1 MRKGIL
7 MIISLLFLSGCAI
20 TNKYEAYYGKVI
32 DAETKEP
39 LEGAAVLVVYFTEQ
53 YGVAGPVGY
62 FADAQETVTDKNGE
76 FRIPPIRI
84 TTLRPLSGWRQHPQV
99 TIFKPR
105 YGCYPWH
112 KDARPKYD
120 YASLPAGESVIIE
133 LPMLSDIEERIH
145 NAGCLMVTSE
155 TPVNKYR
162 KILGLINQERK
173 SLDYQPIGGIEK

>member
-84 TTLRPLSGWRQHPQV
+84 TTFRPLSGWRHHPQV

-105 YGCYPWH
+105 YGCYPMH
-112 KDARPKYD
+112 KDVRPRLD
-120 YASLPAGESVIIE
+120 YESLPPNQHVTVE
-133 LPMLSDIEERIH
+133 LPNLRKIEDRLD
-145 NAGCLMVTSE
+145 NYGCYPAPLVPE
-155 TPVNKYR
+155 AKYR
-162 KILGLINQERK
+162 KLFELIQQER
-173 SLDYQPIGGIEK
+173 LLIGLEPRKAPK

>member
-53 YGVAGPVGY
+53 YGVAGSVGH
-62 FADAQETVTDKNGE
+62 FADAQETVTDRNGE

-84 TTLRPLSGWRQHPQV
+84 TTLRPISRWPDYTQV
-99 TIFKPR
+99 RIFKPG
-105 YGCYPWH
+105 YGCYPMH
-112 KDARPKYD
+112 KDVKPEVD
-120 YASLPAGESVIIE
+120 YESLPADQYITVE
-133 LPMLSDIEERIH
+133 LPRLKTKEERLE
-145 NAGCLMVTSE
+145 NYRWGYPSPSVPRTS
-155 TPVNKYR
+155 YR
-162 KILGLINQERK
+162 KLLRLINQEAV
-173 SLDYQPIGGIEK
+173 SLGLFPDAEP